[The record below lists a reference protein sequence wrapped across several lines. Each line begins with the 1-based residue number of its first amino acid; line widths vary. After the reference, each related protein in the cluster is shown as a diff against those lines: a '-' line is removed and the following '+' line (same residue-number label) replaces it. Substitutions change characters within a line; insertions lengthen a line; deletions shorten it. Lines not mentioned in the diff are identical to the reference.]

1 MGYLKDSLVVMVDCD
16 EMSEDDRAKLFMNSR
31 DRLRDSDFRKAFEK
45 KLETLLGN
53 HQGLID
59 LRDNRQQEE
68 LNRSLQEDSPL
79 TDALGDIIEDSPSL
93 SSLFVPGEA
102 LQDPSD
108 GEPDPDGEEEGGG
121 DDEEPAE
128 PFEGE
133 RFPAYF
139 DVVEEHKERVVPK
152 NAKTATIRLE
162 TDAENDYFE
171 RGSKQGTF
179 VLSMEGEQVSNY
191 SLSLWNGEATLQLEW
206 NESSVLADLEVG
218 SELRYNVAVSDPSR
232 RGSPLLDQFSLEIG
246 PEREFSKSNDDEKQS
261 DTKKGDDPL
270 KPQGLSIPEPV
281 FVEGEDWDEY
291 PSHEFTEDEA
301 MFVSWLGEENGYR
314 FYVNG
319 GNRFLEGYLEHEA
332 ERGHAEIIKSKFK
345 YSLMLLG
352 LAMLSDLAEEQGV
365 EEGVGQ
371 YVQTPENE
379 PEIEEKINE
388 MARGA
393 ARVILPT
400 LEGLDELDSPS

>member
-1 MGYLKDSLVVMVDCD
+1 
-16 EMSEDDRAKLFMNSR
+16 
-31 DRLRDSDFRKAFEK
+31 
-45 KLETLLGN
+45 
-53 HQGLID
+53 
-59 LRDNRQQEE
+59 
-68 LNRSLQEDSPL
+68 
-79 TDALGDIIEDSPSL
+79 
-93 SSLFVPGEA
+93 LFVPGET
-102 LQDPSD
+102 LEDPSD
-108 GEPDPDGEEEGGG
+108 GEPDPDGEEEGGEN
-121 DDEEPAE
+121 DEESE
-128 PFEGE
+128 VPFEGE
-133 RFPAYF
+133 RFPTFF

-152 NAKTATIRLE
+152 NANTATIRIE

-179 VLSMEGEQVSNY
+179 VLSVEGKQVSNY

-206 NESSVLADLEVG
+206 NENSALADLDVG

-232 RGSPLLDQFSLEIG
+232 RGNPLLDQFSLEIG
-246 PEREFSKSNDDEKQS
+246 PEREFSKGGNDGNKS
-261 DTKKGDDPL
+261 DTNNGDNPL
-270 KPQGLSIPEPV
+270 KPQSLSIPEPV
-281 FVEGEDWDEY
+281 FVERESWNEY
-291 PSHEFTEDEA
+291 SHDFTENEA

-319 GNRFLEGYLEHEA
+319 GNRFLKGYLEHEA
-332 ERGHAEIIKSKFK
+332 EVGHAEVIKSKFK

-365 EEGVGQ
+365 GEGIGQ

-379 PEIEEKINE
+379 PDIEEKINE

-400 LEGLDELDSPS
+400 LERLDELESP